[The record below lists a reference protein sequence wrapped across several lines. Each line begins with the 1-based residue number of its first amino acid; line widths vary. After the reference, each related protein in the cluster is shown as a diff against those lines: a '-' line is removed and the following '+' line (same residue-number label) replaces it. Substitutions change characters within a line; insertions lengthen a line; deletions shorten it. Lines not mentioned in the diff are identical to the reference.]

1 MSEKKDKGK
10 DPEDGV
16 SRSKSRSDSKSKTTA
31 EEKKQALE
39 EVEDE
44 LSESDEEDDA
54 TPADK
59 AGYIEIGK
67 KKDKFKTV
75 YAILS
80 GGSLFYYKDIRDA
93 KPAAPGISLKK
104 STLNKAPEGV
114 KKDFAFSLDS
124 KEGNVFFAVYSKKD
138 LDEWTKALEANATRD
153 ETQPPERKVEA
164 KRKEGVLSRGK
175 KAMAGSIAASGIGK
189 KVLKSV
195 LNEETASLLEA
206 VKKII
211 TKQYSKKKA
220 DEVERNIIKI
230 VVKAYMLMNNKK
242 VDADEFIKADKPLR
256 VAFDTLPKIYNQ
268 RWRMKPEQMK
278 NQLAKCEASFKEAE
292 GIITTLLNPHLSPKN
307 MFRLAST
314 FSFLGSSSFLGKAFE
329 DASVEADVEK
339 LVDAMDYYTQFN
351 YD

>member
-1 MSEKKDKGK
+1 MFPICLFS
-10 DPEDGV
+10 
-16 SRSKSRSDSKSKTTA
+16 
-31 EEKKQALE
+31 
-39 EVEDE
+39 
-44 LSESDEEDDA
+44 SESFCFLATFSFVSDE
-54 TPADK
+54 
-59 AGYIEIGK
+59 
-67 KKDKFKTV
+67 FRV
-75 YAILS
+75 NFS
-80 GGSLFYYKDIRDA
+80 QDA

-114 KKDFAFSLDS
+114 KKDFTFSLDA
-124 KEGNVFFAVYSKKD
+124 KEGNLYFAVYSKKD
-138 LDEWTKALEANATRD
+138 LDEWVAALEANATRD
-153 ETQPPERKVEA
+153 ETQPPERKVDA
-164 KRKEGVLSRGK
+164 KRKEGSSRSFGFHCNCSSRSPGVLSRGK

-230 VVKAYMLMNNKK
+230 VVKAYMLMNAKK
-242 VDADEFIKADKPLR
+242 VDGDEFIKADKPLR
-256 VAFDTLPKIYNQ
+256 HAFDNLPKIYNQ
-268 RWRMKPEQMK
+268 RWRMKPEAIK
-278 NQLAKCEASFKEAE
+278 AQLAKCESSFKDAEA
-292 GIITTLLNPHLSPKN
+292 IITALLGPHLSPKN

-314 FSFLGSSSFLGKAFE
+314 FSFLGSASFLGKAFE
-329 DASVEADVEK
+329 DPAVEADVEK

>member
-1 MSEKKDKGK
+1 
-10 DPEDGV
+10 
-16 SRSKSRSDSKSKTTA
+16 
-31 EEKKQALE
+31 
-39 EVEDE
+39 
-44 LSESDEEDDA
+44 
-54 TPADK
+54 
-59 AGYIEIGK
+59 
-67 KKDKFKTV
+67 
-75 YAILS
+75 
-80 GGSLFYYKDIRDA
+80 
-93 KPAAPGISLKK
+93 
-104 STLNKAPEGV
+104 
-114 KKDFAFSLDS
+114 
-124 KEGNVFFAVYSKKD
+124 
-138 LDEWTKALEANATRD
+138 
-153 ETQPPERKVEA
+153 
-164 KRKEGVLSRGK
+164 
-175 KAMAGSIAASGIGK
+175 MAGSIAASGIGK

-195 LNEETASLLEA
+195 LNEETASLLDA

-278 NQLAKCEASFKEAE
+278 NQLNKCEASFKDAE